1 MAVETFPAS
10 AVTNRLARNRLSWGT
25 LGGYVVALA
34 APLTVVGAGLTNG
47 WAVTGLTSIP
57 VAYVAVALI
66 LWWFAVG
73 YVALGR
79 RIPNAGALY
88 VTVAAGLGRVAAVA
102 AGLVAVVSY
111 AAMEAGLLGGFGV
124 AGARQIAEFAGPGI
138 SPWWVAVAALVL
150 ITLLG
155 VLKVNLAGRILAVA
169 LAAEILF
176 ILVFDAIE
184 LAHPHGAISGAALNP
199 VELFGGGGTALVGM
213 VIALTGLVGFEDS
226 YNYSEEAKQGA
237 PWIAVYAALAFT
249 AAIYALSAWAM
260 TVAAGPGNVVA
271 GAGKYADQYL
281 FHLVSPY
288 LPGWTLRVAQIL
300 LCTSLLAAAIG
311 FSNTGARYFFAL
323 GRDRV
328 LPGVFGRTWSRT
340 AAPAGGAVAQS
351 VLVLVIMLVMVV
363 KGADPESALFF
374 GGTVFA
380 GYGVLLLMT
389 VCCAAAFVF
398 FLRHRRYEN
407 VWQARIA
414 PVLGFLG
421 LAVIA
426 VVTTVHF
433 GTLVGIPDDSFAARA
448 LPVALG
454 GVAVL
459 GLAWG
464 VLRRATNRTA
474 YGRIGQGGRHLV
486 TAPAGRPSTTSA
498 GATSDAV
505 VLGDDA

>member
-1 MAVETFPAS
+1 MAVEAFPAS

-25 LGGYVVALA
+25 LGGYVIALA

-57 VAYVAVALI
+57 IAYLAVALI

-88 VTVAAGLGRVAAVA
+88 VTVAAGIGRVAAVA

-124 AGARQIAEFAGPGI
+124 AGARQVTELFGPDI
-138 SPWWVAVAALVL
+138 SPWWVAIAALVV
-150 ITLLG
+150 ITVLG

-169 LAAEILF
+169 LVAEIAA
-176 ILVFDAIE
+176 ILVFDVIE
-184 LAHPHGAISGAALNP
+184 IAHPHGSVSFAALNP

-226 YNYSEEAKQGA
+226 YNYSEEAKKGA
-237 PWIAVYAALAFT
+237 PWIAVYGALAFT

-288 LPGWTLRVAQIL
+288 VPGWSLRIAQIL

-340 AAPAGGAVAQS
+340 AAPAGGAIAQS
-351 VLVLVIMLVMVV
+351 VLVLTIIVVMVSL
-363 KGADPESALFF
+363 GADPETALFF

-389 VCCAAAFVF
+389 LCCAAALVYFV
-398 FLRHRRYEN
+398 RHRRNEN
-407 VWQARIA
+407 VWQSRIA

-426 VVTTVHF
+426 GVTTVNF
-433 GTLVGIPDDSFAARA
+433 GTLVGIPNGSFWARA
-448 LPVALG
+448 LPAG
-454 GVAVL
+454 IGAVAVL
-459 GLAWG
+459 GIVWG
-464 VLRRATNRTA
+464 LLRRVTNRTA

-486 TAPAGRPSTTSA
+486 TGPDPVPEPSPA
-498 GATSDAV
+498 ATSEAV
-505 VLGDDA
+505 VLGGDG